1 MNSYIRNKLIFTGT
15 EDEMKALEAE
25 LKDGDV
31 QLSFNKIIPLSDE
44 AEKEAKW
51 GIAEDYEEFDW
62 VLWRNSTILEYTFDT
77 LNAIPLPIYRKLAEL
92 YPQYEMT
99 VKYAHEDLGENC
111 GIYKSEKGNSELTDQ
126 EVDEPFEFAC
136 EVWDKDPE
144 EEAQE
149 RMINMY
155 EE

>member
-51 GIAEDYEEFDW
+51 GI
-62 VLWRNSTILEYTFDT
+62 LL
-77 LNAIPLPIYRKLAEL
+77 LA
-92 YPQYEMT
+92 
-99 VKYAHEDLGENC
+99 
-111 GIYKSEKGNSELTDQ
+111 
-126 EVDEPFEFAC
+126 
-136 EVWDKDPE
+136 
-144 EEAQE
+144 
-149 RMINMY
+149 
-155 EE
+155 